1 MLINTPV
8 SVGELIDKMT
18 ILEIKQARIN
28 DSGKLAHIDNE
39 LQHLSMIVAKHHLKT
54 DKLKQLK
61 AELKT
66 INETLWDI
74 EDDIRAC
81 ERAND
86 FSELFIELARKVYF
100 TNDLRA
106 DLKRQINNV
115 TGSEL
120 FEVKSYESYV

>member
-1 MLINTPV
+1 MLINTPI
-8 SVGELIDKMT
+8 SVGELIDKIT
-18 ILEIKQARIN
+18 ILEIKQTRIN
-28 DSGKLAHIDNE
+28 DADKLVHINNE
-39 LQHLSMIVAKHHLKT
+39 LLHLTAIVTQYHLQT

-66 INETLWDI
+66 INKTLWDI

-81 ERAND
+81 ERAKN
-86 FSELFIELARKVYF
+86 FSELFIELARKVYY

-106 DLKRQINNV
+106 NLKYQINSAS
-115 TGSEL
+115 GSEL